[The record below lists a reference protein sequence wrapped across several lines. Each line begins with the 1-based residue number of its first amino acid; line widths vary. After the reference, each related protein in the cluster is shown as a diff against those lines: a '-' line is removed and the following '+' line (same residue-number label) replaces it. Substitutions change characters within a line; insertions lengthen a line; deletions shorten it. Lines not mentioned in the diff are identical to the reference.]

1 MSDAISEAVTTQDQI
16 GIDLEGI
23 CCGFLEFSNRGDLHY
38 VDPKPSTVK
47 GKIHFYVFL
56 LLLREFNQGLNKM
69 VL

>member
-1 MSDAISEAVTTQDQI
+1 MSDAISEAVTIQDQI
-16 GIDLEGI
+16 WIDLEGS
-23 CCGFLEFSNRGDLHY
+23 CGFLEFSNRGDLHY